1 MKIIINKQLKS
12 ISGGNPGAA
21 AAAGAAVAVVAAAG
35 TIIET
40 GNLCVDLGKTIGEAI
55 YKATH
60 KDEDPLGKM
69 EFKKSDYSQ
78 AYLDYKYPPY
88 GYGHPNNMNAN
99 NFHGSFGNF

>member
-21 AAAGAAVAVVAAAG
+21 AAAGAAMAVVAG
-35 TIIET
+35 TGAIIET
-40 GNLCVDLGKTIGEAI
+40 GNLCVDLGKNIGEAL

-78 AYLDYKYPPY
+78 NYLDYKYPAHS
-88 GYGHPNNMNAN
+88 HPNNMHGN